1 MILTKIYMIIA
12 RIRWIS
18 PTNRRF
24 LTKIRL
30 VLPKIKHQ
38 VDRLQEEEAGQE
50 RHHGRGGGAVG
61 VQRGILGHQEGG
73 QLGGQDRR
81 DRQFVVVAT
90 TFGPRWRYLC
100 CFYIPW
106 RTGTI
111 FYIHNTITMSNI
123 IILLSLLDIFIRL
136 FIKLYINFYEY

>member
-1 MILTKIYMIIA
+1 MIIT

-30 VLPKIKHQ
+30 FLPKIKHQ

-61 VQRGILGHQEGG
+61 VQRRVLGRQEGG
-73 QLGGQDRR
+73 TLGGQDRR
-81 DRQFVVVAT
+81 RGQVVVAE
-90 TFGPRWRYLC
+90 GKKNRAL
-100 CFYIPW
+100 YIF
-106 RTGTI
+106 T
-111 FYIHNTITMSNI
+111 HNTRSRCQT
-123 IILLSLLDIFIRL
+123 L
-136 FIKLYINFYEY
+136 